1 MTEILIILLAYV
13 FILIV
18 YNIIFTFK
26 KNRVYKVSKKLKQIY
41 SKILIPVE
49 ELNIISNNWTED
61 DEDGLIEIKA
71 IDAMSGNKNLRQIE
85 KSISVLIYE
94 KTLNFKKHVFKSK
107 PVNMSKEELNERLQK
122 IKLISLYYDPKNLD
136 NYFFDFTFLKEKV
149 FENLV

>member
-1 MTEILIILLAYV
+1 MKEILIILLAYV

-26 KNRVYKVSKKLKQIY
+26 KNSVYNASKKLKRIY

-49 ELNIISNNWTED
+49 ELNIMSNNWMED
-61 DEDGLIEIKA
+61 NDDGLIEMKA
-71 IDAMSGNKNLRQIE
+71 IDAMSGNKNLRHTE

-94 KTLNFKKHVFKSK
+94 KTLNFEKHIFKSN
-107 PVNMSKEELNERLQK
+107 PVNMSKEELNEKLKK
-122 IKLISLYYDPKNLD
+122 IKVISLYYDPRNLD

-149 FENLV
+149 FENLI